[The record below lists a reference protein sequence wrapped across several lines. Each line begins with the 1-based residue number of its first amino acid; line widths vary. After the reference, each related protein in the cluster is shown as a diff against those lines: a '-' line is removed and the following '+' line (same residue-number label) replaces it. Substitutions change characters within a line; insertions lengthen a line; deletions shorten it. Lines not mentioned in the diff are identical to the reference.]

1 MKKALVT
8 YSLIFLFG
16 FITAY
21 LSYIYFIEFTSFPM
35 AILKSIIGIF
45 VFWLIDKYALYEI
58 DTIEELK
65 KGNIAYAIFV
75 LGICIIVA
83 CAVAWS

>member
-1 MKKALVT
+1 MKKALLTFAAVFI
-8 YSLIFLFG
+8 LGFLLAF
-16 FITAY
+16 A
-21 LSYIYFIEFTSFPM
+21 SYQLLIEFSSFPM
-35 AILKSIIGIF
+35 GLLKGIIGIML
-45 VFWLIDKYALYEI
+45 FWVIDRFAIKEI

-83 CAVAWS
+83 CAVAYS

>member
-1 MKKALVT
+1 MKKALIT

-35 AILKSIIGIF
+35 AILKAIIGIF
-45 VFWLIDKYALYEI
+45 IFWLIDKFAIYEL